1 MISTESERLRRSERQ
16 PCIILS
22 VSEDAYKRS
31 FTTFRVTIDFEIT
44 AYFCDIL
51 QKGNKNMIDKIK
63 TADEAV
69 SVIQDGASIM
79 VGGFMACGTPEILI
93 DALVRKNVKNL
104 TIICNDAGV
113 PGRGVGKLISNGQ
126 VKTLIASHVGLNP
139 EVAQR
144 MNTDVEEDKL
154 ECLLVPQGTL
164 AERVRA
170 GGTGLGGFL
179 TPTGVGTIVAEGKQV
194 LNVGGK
200 DYLLELPLRADYALI
215 RGSVTDTFG
224 NTTYKGTTR
233 TFNPMMA
240 AAADH
245 VIVGTCEIVEVGEMD
260 PNNVVTSGIFV
271 DAIVGGEK
279 QWQI

>member
-1 MISTESERLRRSERQ
+1 MS
-16 PCIILS
+16 
-22 VSEDAYKRS
+22 
-31 FTTFRVTIDFEIT
+31 
-44 AYFCDIL
+44 
-51 QKGNKNMIDKIK
+51 DKIR

-69 SVIQDGASIM
+69 ALIQDGASIM

-93 DALVRKNVKNL
+93 DALVRKNVRNL

-113 PGRGVGKLISNGQ
+113 PGRGVGKLLSNGQ
-126 VKTLIASHVGLNP
+126 IKTLIASHVGLNP

-144 MNTDVEEDKL
+144 MNTDVEADKL
-154 ECLLVPQGTL
+154 ECILVPQGTL

-194 LNVGGK
+194 LNVNGR
-200 DYLLELPLRADYALI
+200 DYLLELPLRADFALI
-215 RGSVTDTFG
+215 RGSVTDKFG
-224 NTTYKGTTR
+224 NTTYNGTTR

-245 VIVGTCEIVEVGEMD
+245 VIVGTCKIVEIGEID
-260 PNNVVTSGIFV
+260 PNNVVTTGIFV
-271 DAIVGGEK
+271 DTIVGGEK
-279 QWQI
+279 PWQI

>member
-1 MISTESERLRRSERQ
+1 
-16 PCIILS
+16 
-22 VSEDAYKRS
+22 
-31 FTTFRVTIDFEIT
+31 
-44 AYFCDIL
+44 
-51 QKGNKNMIDKIK
+51 MIDKIK

-69 SVIQDGASIM
+69 AIIPDGATIM

-93 DALVRKNVKNL
+93 DALVRKNVRNL

-113 PGRGVGKLISNGQ
+113 PGRGVGKLLANGQ
-126 VKTLIASHVGLNP
+126 IKTLIASHVGLNP
-139 EVAQR
+139 EVASR
-144 MNTDVEEDKL
+144 MNTNVAEDKL
-154 ECLLVPQGTL
+154 ECILVPQGTL

-194 LNVGGK
+194 INISGR
-200 DYLLELPLRADYALI
+200 DYLLELPLRADFAFI
-215 RGSVTDTFG
+215 RGSVTDKFG
-224 NTTYKGTTR
+224 NTTYNGTTR

-245 VIVGTCEIVEVGEMD
+245 VIVGTCKIVETGEID
-260 PNNVVTSGIFV
+260 PNNVVTTGIFV
-271 DAIVGGEK
+271 DTIVGGEK